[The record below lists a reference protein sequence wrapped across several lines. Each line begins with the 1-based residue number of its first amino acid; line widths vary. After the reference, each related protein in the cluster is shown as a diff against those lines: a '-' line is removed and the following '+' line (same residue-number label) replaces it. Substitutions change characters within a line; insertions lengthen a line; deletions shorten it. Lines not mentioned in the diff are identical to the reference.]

1 MFPSEPFSILLF
13 WFNSSIAKMLKIK
26 NQFFAELHLKKEVDM
41 NDVEEIKI
49 AAMCTLFFL
58 KYIKGIDICLL

>member
-1 MFPSEPFSILLF
+1 
-13 WFNSSIAKMLKIK
+13 MLKIK

-49 AAMCTLFFL
+49 AAMCTLFF
-58 KYIKGIDICLL
+58 KKIYKGDRIMFIIIQIDYVWYL